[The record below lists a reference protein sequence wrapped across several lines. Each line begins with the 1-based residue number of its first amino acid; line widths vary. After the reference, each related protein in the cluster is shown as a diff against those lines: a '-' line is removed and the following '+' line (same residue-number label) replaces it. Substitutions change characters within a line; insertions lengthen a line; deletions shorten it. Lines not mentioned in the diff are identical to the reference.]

1 MGSSLSTVS
10 NHNGV
15 AINGE
20 SDRNVCEIATNK
32 KKLRTGTSTAATTF
46 DTGITAVETAKRP
59 RTEELSAL
67 PPPVMTDVPA
77 TEMEITDGIS
87 SSCQG
92 TDESIHDF
100 IKRTCVW
107 CARSRRHENNDHDHS
122 ILDRSVLEF
131 LVRSSG
137 IWLHALQY
145 TFETTTTTTTTK
157 TTTPASMTNNYTA
170 TSATATTIASVTDTN
185 TDDKNKTDDSSTI
198 KNTSTNKTDTIVT
211 TKTTFRTK
219 LPPWHDISNNLL
231 PDKE

>member
-1 MGSSLSTVS
+1 M
-10 NHNGV
+10 
-15 AINGE
+15 NGE
-20 SDRNVCEIATNK
+20 PDRNVCEIATNK
-32 KKLRTGTSTAATTF
+32 KKLRTGTSAAATTF
-46 DTGITAVETAKRP
+46 DTDITAVETAKRP
-59 RTEELSAL
+59 RTEELSSL

-131 LVRSSG
+131 VVRSSG

-145 TFETTTTTTTTK
+145 TFETTTTTTK
-157 TTTPASMTNNYTA
+157 TTTPASMTNNCTA
-170 TSATATTIASVTDTN
+170 TSAAATTIASVTDTN

-219 LPPWHDISNNLL
+219 LPRWHDISNNLL

>member
-1 MGSSLSTVS
+1 M
-10 NHNGV
+10 
-15 AINGE
+15 NGE
-20 SDRNVCEIATNK
+20 PDRNVCEIATNK
-32 KKLRTGTSTAATTF
+32 KKLRTGTSAAATTF

-59 RTEELSAL
+59 RTEELSSL

-145 TFETTTTTTTTK
+145 TFETTTTTTTK
-157 TTTPASMTNNYTA
+157 TTTPASMTNNCTA
-170 TSATATTIASVTDTN
+170 TSAAATTIASVTDTN

-219 LPPWHDISNNLL
+219 LPRWHDISNNLL

>member
-1 MGSSLSTVS
+1 M
-10 NHNGV
+10 
-15 AINGE
+15 NGE
-20 SDRNVCEIATNK
+20 PDRNVCKIASNK
-32 KKLRTGTSTAATTF
+32 KKLRTGTSAAATTF
-46 DTGITAVETAKRP
+46 DTDITAVETAKRP
-59 RTEELSAL
+59 RTEELSSL

-131 LVRSSG
+131 VVRSSG

-145 TFETTTTTTTTK
+145 TFETTTTTTT
-157 TTTPASMTNNYTA
+157 PASMTNNCTA
-170 TSATATTIASVTDTN
+170 TSAAATTIASVTDTN

-219 LPPWHDISNNLL
+219 LPRWHDISNNLL